1 MSTLSTAVS
10 EISNETVSKGW
21 EVQFVL
27 DNRMNNHLDLYSTFS
42 LKGLKSLHTSVLTIS
57 LNRKKSPSLLALC
70 GLWSLYS
77 FELVKPVLATRFS
90 SPQLLCLQGGYN
102 IMRCGERPIQKS

>member
-27 DNRMNNHLDLYSTFS
+27 DNRMNNHLDLYSTFP
-42 LKGLKSLHTSVLTIS
+42 LKGLKSLPTSVLTIS
-57 LNRKKSPSLLALC
+57 LNRKKSPSLLPLC
-70 GLWSLYS
+70 ALWSLYS
-77 FELVKPVLATRFS
+77 FELVKPVRAIRFS
-90 SPQLLCLQGGYN
+90 SP
-102 IMRCGERPIQKS
+102 